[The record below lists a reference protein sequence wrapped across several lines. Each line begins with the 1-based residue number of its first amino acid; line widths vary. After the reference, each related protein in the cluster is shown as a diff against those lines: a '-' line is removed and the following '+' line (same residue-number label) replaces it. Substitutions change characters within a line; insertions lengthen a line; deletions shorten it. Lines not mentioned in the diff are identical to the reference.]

1 MKRLLALV
9 PAVLFSTAALAQEVP
24 EAAKKDLWC
33 GIAFGIISA
42 DVPADASDEDKALAK
57 QFADGS
63 VMLIERATAAHM
75 EAGYD
80 EAGFATYKTEQQ
92 AHVLTNMGGPAEEQD
107 YKYEDCAP
115 LIGL

>member
-1 MKRLLALV
+1 MRRLLALV
-9 PAVLFSTAALAQEVP
+9 PAVLLSTVALAQEVP
-24 EAAKKDLWC
+24 EAARKDLWC
-33 GIAFGIISA
+33 GLAFGVIAA

-63 VMLIERATAAHM
+63 VMLIDRATAAHL

-80 EAGFATYKTEQQ
+80 EAGFATYKAEQV
-92 AHVLTNMGGPAEEQD
+92 AHVEANMGGPQEEVD